1 MEHQNKRE
9 RSVFAPHYQVRVN
22 PSDLLR
28 EASERGNCCRFFC
41 LVEIHVAARSRLN
54 PVVLLCSS
62 APGKSE
68 GGSFGRRGK
77 FILMGLKVV
86 QMDSGLGLGV

>member
-9 RSVFAPHYQVRVN
+9 RGVFAPHYQVRVN

-28 EASERGNCCRFFC
+28 EASERGNRC
-41 LVEIHVAARSRLN
+41 LVEIHVAAGPRLN

-77 FILMGLKVV
+77 FILMALKVI